1 MKLSRLLEQF
11 RNRHGASRA
20 ARAGK
25 RGNRNRCIRLGLDQL
40 ERREMLTGTWS
51 NITNVDGEQ
60 LPLIQRTILLSDGSV
75 LAQTGDDQATNT
87 WIRFTISGSVAHV
100 TSVPNSN
107 LQRLFY
113 TSDVLTDGRVL
124 VLGGEYSDANTDQN
138 DTNTGEIYDPV
149 SNSWSSI
156 ANFPEGKLGDAPS
169 EVLNNGTVLVG
180 SPNDSNTYIYN
191 PATNIWTQGPS
202 LINGD
207 TSSEEGWVKLADGN
221 ILTYSIQGND
231 PQTAERYV
239 PSLNEWVFA
248 GNVPVPL
255 ATNAGNSS
263 LAPELGPSI
272 LLPDGNVFWVGATD
286 HTAIYTPPSS
296 ATGTGTWIAGPD
308 IPGGLGGF
316 DDPIAIEPNGTV
328 LFSAQTLDGTFLQPP
343 SYFEYNPS
351 ANSISANDGPN
362 PGVQRTAAF
371 LNIFLVLPDG
381 DILQSAGRPPTLY
394 HESAGTGPQAAWAPA
409 ISSVT
414 PNSDGTFTLT
424 GTQLNGI
431 SEGSTYGDDAE
442 NATNFPLVQFTDAA
456 GGSAFGRTFNWTS
469 TGVATGTT
477 PVSTDFTPPS
487 NLNSDDVYQLR
498 VIANGIASKPYLFLE
513 TGPTDQSVTLQTDPA
528 NGDYQFLVNGE
539 SVGEYAPGSFSG
551 VVLSLDV
558 ATLKVSIRETL
569 AGAPVT
575 IVGNLFYNTTI
586 NIGDAT
592 GVQNILGNVLLVSP
606 GDFNTINVSDVGD
619 STGRYVTLSTTSD
632 ASGNDYGTIT
642 GLAPATISYKL
653 ADTAS
658 PISITGGSGG
668 NTFNLD
674 GGVSTQAINLD
685 AGAGDDTVNVNLNEA
700 PLNIDGGGGHDQI
713 NIGNGNTVLIAAPV
727 NVTDTGGSA
736 SVLVDDY
743 LDTASQTVTVNNG
756 QLTGLSPAAITWT
769 STATGSGGVTN
780 LHVVAGTGSDTW
792 DVVNTSNFGPIAGGG
807 TTWIQTGSGSSSFP
821 TVNVQATSGGLDV
834 DGFSSS
840 QSVTVGSNGKLQ
852 GISGFVDVYNSNPS
866 GSSTLAINDS
876 ADTTARIVAISDG
889 LISGLAPAPLYW
901 TDNTAGTYTGGVAS
915 LRIYGGSGG
924 NTWNIASDSPLY
936 FGTELQTGS
945 GQADTVN
952 LKATSGALTI
962 DGSND
967 DDTVTVGSLAP
978 ALGGTLAN
986 IIGGVIIGNISGAG
1000 TTSLTLDDSGDTQ
1013 ARTATL
1019 SEGSLAGIAPG
1030 SIQWFDDQAGGA
1042 SSGGVTALKFLGGSG
1057 ANTYTVADAGAANV
1071 ATTLSTG
1078 KGNDTVNVL
1087 GSAASFTI
1095 SNPGGSDHVNL
1106 GSATPGLNGTLGGFL
1121 GGIDVS
1127 GAGATTLTVDDS
1139 ADISARTATLSDD
1152 GHGNGSLSG
1161 LTPSPIDWVDATGS
1175 AGGVTSLSIYGG
1187 KGGNTFNVQNT
1198 GSKSESTNLYPGTG
1212 NNTVSVTGQTGPLSL
1227 RNNGGPLGQFDFVV
1241 DTASDGSAVPAGKLS
1256 MRQAISLANGAAPV
1270 APARISFDPTA
1281 FATAQT
1287 ITLSAGELLLNAN
1300 ASINGPVSSAGA
1312 PLLTISGGSSSRVF
1326 DVEGGTRG
1334 IDVTLENLAIE
1345 NGLASGNGPNV
1356 ASAGGGL
1363 LINDAG
1369 GTVTVSDVLISGNVA
1384 QGTAAAPAEGG
1395 GIAFLVGTGTFSD
1408 DTFANNNATAP
1419 PGGTGSGGAMVIVGG
1434 NVTLITDTIADNTA
1448 SGGTTSTGGGI
1459 SVTGAS
1465 SLTLSS
1471 DTVAD
1476 NKAAVGGDVYQVS
1489 PAFVE
1494 SLNSVY
1500 ASSSTTATDP
1510 DFAGAVAYSD
1520 HNLVDNTA
1528 GSTGFSAGTGNL
1540 LNINAELEPLGNYGG
1555 PLPTMPPL
1563 PGSPLINAGDTG
1575 IPAESIPG
1583 LVTLIGVE
1591 QTTQGTVQDLTG
1603 NVSGVTN
1610 SAVTIGPG
1618 VIGEA
1623 IQFNGTTS
1631 AVTVADN
1638 SSLDTADFTIGGWF
1652 NVSAAPV
1659 PGTTVVLATKSNGN
1673 SNGWTLTLGSNL
1685 KPSFSLSSSSGSA
1698 NATSS
1703 QALAIGI
1710 WYYITGTFNGTTATL
1725 YINGTTVGTATL
1737 SGGYTTST
1745 SPLMHGAAPTSP
1757 TDFYA
1762 GQGNALDSAGANN
1775 GTVVGNV
1782 GYQAVVVGQA
1792 FDFSGGAGNYIA
1804 LGTGP
1809 DIVGTGAFAV
1819 AVWVNTTSTGTEYI
1833 INQRDPNNAN
1843 GEYVLQLND
1852 GKVNF
1857 WTNAN
1862 NTYGFNITTSET
1874 VNDGKWHHLIVAE
1887 RLANGT
1893 GEVYVDGVVAAEET
1907 VAPGSATDLG
1917 SGINVYIGEDVRD
1930 GEDVG
1935 PAYGFNYSGLLE
1947 GVQIYNTALS
1957 PTQIATLQTA
1967 LQAQI
1972 AGDTALP
1979 TDNVTGAIDDFAFYN
1994 TALSPAQVRGLAV
2007 TGTAGTEL
2015 ATTDNL
2021 TDFYAGQGNAL
2032 DGAGTSNGTIV
2043 GNVSYAP
2050 GVVGQ
2055 AFDFD
2060 SANSYVAL
2068 GTGPDIVGTG
2078 AFTVAVWVNTTST
2091 GTEYIINQRDPINA
2105 NGEYAVQLNNGQVN
2119 FWTNANNTYG
2129 FNVTTSETVND
2140 GTWHLI
2146 VAERLA
2152 NGTGEIFIDGVLAAE
2167 ETVAPGS
2174 ATNLESFV
2182 SVYIGEDVRDAVDV
2196 GPAYGFNYSG
2206 LLEGVQIYNTAL
2218 TPTQIANL
2226 QTSLATQITATS
2238 DERGDLRR
2246 VSGGL
2251 DIGADEYQYNLVV
2264 TGNAPVSVPSNNLI
2278 TYSVT
2283 VTNDG
2288 PDPVSGATLVD
2299 IPPPYVLFSIASPPG
2314 WTVSDPAGGLIT
2326 LTDSSTL
2333 PSGGSAQFTLTGSVE
2348 SGALNYAYIYNS
2360 VTVGPSTEDAK
2371 SASTNPDIHDGR
2383 PQRTRPAGS
2392 ADDRH
2397 RRPSDQPDRAERRG

>member
-25 RGNRNRCIRLGLDQL
+25 RGKRNRCIRLGLDQL

-51 NITNVDGEQ
+51 NITNIETGEP
-60 LPLIQRTILLSDGSV
+60 LPYIQHTILLSDGSV
-75 LAQTGDDQATNT
+75 LAQTGFDQATNT

-191 PATNIWTQGPS
+191 PANNIWTQGPS

-207 TSSEEGWVKLADGN
+207 TSSEEGWVKLADGS

-248 GNVPVPL
+248 GYVPVPL

-308 IPGGLGGF
+308 IPGGLGAF
-316 DDPIAIEPNGTV
+316 DDPIALEPNGTV
-328 LFSAQTLDGTFLQPP
+328 LFSAQTLDGTFQQPP

-351 ANSISANDGPN
+351 ANYISANDGPN

-371 LNIFLVLPDG
+371 LNTFLVLPDG
-381 DILQSAGRPPTLY
+381 DILQNAGRPPTLY

-414 PNSDGTFTLT
+414 SNSDGTFTLT

-456 GGSAFGRTFNWTS
+456 GGGAFGRTFNWTS

-498 VIANGIASKPYLFLE
+498 VIANGIASKPDLFLE

-558 ATLKVSIRETL
+558 ATLNVSIRETL

-619 STGRYVTLSTTSD
+619 STGRYVSLSSVAD
-632 ASGNDYGTIT
+632 ANSIGYGVIT
-642 GLAPATISYKL
+642 GLAPATIMYKL

-685 AGAGDDTVNVNLNEA
+685 AGAGDDTINVNRDVA

-713 NIGNGNTVLIAAPV
+713 NIGNGNTVSITSPV
-727 NVTDTGGSA
+727 FVTDTGGSA
-736 SVLVDDY
+736 SVLVNDL
-743 LDTASQTVTVNNG
+743 LDSASHTVTVNNG
-756 QLTGLSPAAITWT
+756 ELTGLSPAAITWT

-792 DVVNTSNFGPIAGGG
+792 DVVNTSNFGPIVGGG

-840 QSVTVGSNGKLQ
+840 QSVTVGSNGNLL
-852 GISGFVDVYNSNPS
+852 GIDGFVDVYNSSPS
-866 GSSTLAINDS
+866 GSSALTINDS
-876 ADTTARIVAISDG
+876 SDTTARIVAMSDG
-889 LISGLAPAPLYW
+889 LITGLAPAPLYW

-924 NTWNIASDSPLY
+924 NTWNIASDSPLAL
-936 FGTELQTGS
+936 GTYLTTGGGS
-945 GQADTVN
+945 GKADTVN

-1042 SSGGVTALKFLGGSG
+1042 SSGGVTALKVLGGSG

-1127 GAGATTLTVDDS
+1127 GAGATTLTLDDS

-1227 RNNGGPLGQFDFVV
+1227 RNNGGPLGRFYFVV

-1312 PLLTISGGSSSRVF
+1312 PLLTISGAGAARVLDVQGGSAGV
-1326 DVEGGTRG
+1326 DAVIDDLTITRG
-1334 IDVTLENLAIE
+1334 F
-1345 NGLASGNGPNV
+1345 SGPQSPYSQG
-1356 ASAGGGL
+1356 AGGGIL
-1363 LINDAG
+1363 VNDAG
-1369 GTVTVSDVLISGNVA
+1369 GSVSLSTVSLSANQAALSAAGSIARGGGLFVASGTVRLTNSTVSGNVA
-1384 QGTAAAPAEGG
+1384 TGPSARGG
-1395 GIAFLVGTGTFSD
+1395 GIFLDGGLLELDDDTISGNTALGSTGGEGQGGGLFANGGSLGVSYTTVAGNSAQGTTAQGGGLFIQPNLAVNLVDSIFAGNAAATAGPDVYGAASLTDHDLLGNSAGSSGFSTASGDLLNVNADLSPLGYYGGPTQTMPPQPGSPAIGTGDSFDTPPATFPGLVDEWSGD
-1408 DTFANNNATAP
+1408 GNTQDTTGNNP
-1419 PGGTGSGGAMVIVGG
+1419 
-1434 NVTLITDTIADNTA
+1434 LTA
-1448 SGGTTSTGGGI
+1448 SGG
-1459 SVTGAS
+1459 VTYAPG
-1465 SLTLSS
+1465 
-1471 DTVAD
+1471 VF
-1476 NKAAVGGDVYQVS
+1476 GR
-1489 PAFVE
+1489 AFQ
-1494 SLNSVY
+1494 L
-1500 ASSSTTATDP
+1500 D
-1510 DFAGAVAYSD
+1510 
-1520 HNLVDNTA
+1520 
-1528 GSTGFSAGTGNL
+1528 GSTGTLVAANTAALQSATFTIAGWFNLIQAPAAGTEYFLASKYDGSYHGWIL
-1540 LNINAELEPLGNYGG
+1540 RINNSLQ
-1555 PLPTMPPL
+1555 PTL
-1563 PGSPLINAGDTG
+1563 SVAGSP
-1575 IPAESIPG
+1575 
-1583 LVTLIGVE
+1583 
-1591 QTTQGTVQDLTG
+1591 TQ
-1603 NVSGVTN
+1603 NVNV
-1610 SAVTIGPG
+1610 
-1618 VIGEA
+1618 
-1623 IQFNGTTS
+1623 TS
-1631 AVTVADN
+1631 AVAITTNAWHY
-1638 SSLDTADFTIGGWF
+1638 I
-1652 NVSAAPV
+1652 AASFDGNTLKIYV
-1659 PGTTVVLATKSNGN
+1659 DGVLE
-1673 SNGWTLTLGSNL
+1673 
-1685 KPSFSLSSSSGSA
+1685 GSA
-1698 NATSS
+1698 SS
-1703 QALAIGI
+1703 PGG
-1710 WYYITGTFNGTTATL
+1710 YMPCVNPL
-1725 YINGTTVGTATL
+1725 YIGSA
-1737 SGGYTTST
+1737 SWFRGGYTNGLIDEVQVYNTALDASQVQAAY
-1745 SPLMHGAAPTSP
+1745 SNAAQAGAPLLDSWTGN
-1757 TDFYA
+1757 
-1762 GQGNALDSAGANN
+1762 GNALDSAGPNN
-1775 GTVVGNV
+1775 GTTAGFVVYGP
-1782 GYQAVVVGQA
+1782 GL
-1792 FDFSGGAGNYIA
+1792 DGGAFTFGGNGSYVA

-1809 DIVGTGAFAV
+1809 DITGTGAFAV
-1819 AVWVNTTSTGTEYI
+1819 GAWIKTTSDGMI
-1833 INQRDPNNAN
+1833 INQRDVNNVN
-1843 GEYVLQLND
+1843 GEYVLQVAG
-1852 GKVNF
+1852 GKIN
-1857 WTNAN
+1857 WATHGDS
-1862 NTYGFNITTSET
+1862 TPGFNITSNRS
-1874 VNDGKWHHLIVAE
+1874 VADGQWHYVLAE
-1887 RLANGT
+1887 RLASGT
-1893 GEVYVDGVVAAEET
+1893 GEIFIDGVLDSSQAA
-1907 VAPGSATDLG
+1907 APVPLG
-1917 SGINVYIGEDVRD
+1917 SGINVYIGEDVRNAYY
-1930 GEDVG
+1930 GPSPNNFVGSIQDVRI
-1935 PAYGFNYSGLLE
+1935 YGG
-1947 GVQIYNTALS
+1947 
-1957 PTQIATLQTA
+1957 
-1967 LQAQI
+1967 
-1972 AGDTALP
+1972 
-1979 TDNVTGAIDDFAFYN
+1979 
-1994 TALSPAQVRGLAV
+1994 ALSPAQAQLLALVPPGVSLDQQGGVRPVDGVVDIGSVQYQHGSPAGVDIEVQPTSSLVGHTLSPITVWVVDSSGRAV
-2007 TGTAGTEL
+2007 TDSNQLVTL
-2015 ATTDNL
+2015 AI
-2021 TDFYAGQGNAL
+2021 A
-2032 DGAGTSNGTIV
+2032 S
-2043 GNVSYAP
+2043 
-2050 GVVGQ
+2050 
-2055 AFDFD
+2055 
-2060 SANSYVAL
+2060 
-2068 GTGPDIVGTG
+2068 
-2078 AFTVAVWVNTTST
+2078 
-2091 GTEYIINQRDPINA
+2091 
-2105 NGEYAVQLNNGQVN
+2105 
-2119 FWTNANNTYG
+2119 
-2129 FNVTTSETVND
+2129 
-2140 GTWHLI
+2140 
-2146 VAERLA
+2146 
-2152 NGTGEIFIDGVLAAE
+2152 
-2167 ETVAPGS
+2167 
-2174 ATNLESFV
+2174 
-2182 SVYIGEDVRDAVDV
+2182 
-2196 GPAYGFNYSG
+2196 GPA
-2206 LLEGVQIYNTAL
+2206 
-2218 TPTQIANL
+2218 
-2226 QTSLATQITATS
+2226 
-2238 DERGDLRR
+2238 
-2246 VSGGL
+2246 
-2251 DIGADEYQYNLVV
+2251 
-2264 TGNAPVSVPSNNLI
+2264 
-2278 TYSVT
+2278 
-2283 VTNDG
+2283 
-2288 PDPVSGATLVD
+2288 GATLGGTTTLQAVD
-2299 IPPPYVLFSIASPPG
+2299 GVAVLSNLALNLAGTYTLTATGGTLTPDFSNPFTIAPVDVERPG
-2314 WTVSDPAGGLIT
+2314 EDPARPPALGAWSHGRWR
-2326 LTDSSTL
+2326 
-2333 PSGGSAQFTLTGSVE
+2333 SACQ
-2348 SGALNYAYIYNS
+2348 
-2360 VTVGPSTEDAK
+2360 
-2371 SASTNPDIHDGR
+2371 
-2383 PQRTRPAGS
+2383 
-2392 ADDRH
+2392 
-2397 RRPSDQPDRAERRG
+2397 